1 MKVIN
6 WTYVLVASIIGVS
19 IVGYGGLTFY
29 SKERDR
35 QAEAIKL
42 EEQKEAVKLRGQE
55 DQIRRSNL
63 QLCLDATN
71 VEYNQIFRLN
81 SDSVPTKDDPNV
93 RRWKSAPLKESA
105 TKKLN
110 DDREFCL
117 KQYGK

>member
-35 QAEAIKL
+35 QAEIVKL
-42 EEQKEAVKLRGQE
+42 EEQKEVVRLRNQE
-55 DQIRRSNL
+55 DQVRRSSL
-63 QLCLDATN
+63 QDCLSIAQAEFLNT
-71 VEYNQIFRLN
+71 FRIN
-81 SDSVPTKDDPNV
+81 SDPLPTKDNPTV
-93 RRWKSAPLKESA
+93 RRWRAASLETS
-105 TKKLN
+105 TTQKLN
-110 DDREFCL
+110 DDKEFCL